1 MRTNEVLIAETMKMI
16 YEITTA
22 QNMPYP
28 TKSLLRTVYL
38 VTVQEYY
45 KSKHKSIIS
54 VYRDY
59 ERIRILFWNK
69 NRVRSECD
77 LVDFKFENLYCYKA
91 GQQLKK

>member
-1 MRTNEVLIAETMKMI
+1 MTNQTNEVLIAETMKMI
-16 YEITTA
+16 YDITTA

-28 TKSLLRTVYL
+28 IKSLLRTVYL

-54 VYRDY
+54 VHRDY

-77 LVDFKFENLYCYKA
+77 LVDFKLENLYCYKA
-91 GQQLKK
+91 GQ

>member
-1 MRTNEVLIAETMKMI
+1 MTNTTNEVLVAETMKMI
-16 YEITTA
+16 YEITTE
-22 QNMPYP
+22 QNMSYP
-28 TKSLLRTVYL
+28 TKSLLRSVYL

-77 LVDFKFENLYCYKA
+77 ISNFKFENLYCYKA
-91 GQQLKK
+91 GH